1 MKIRYGLI
9 TLIAV
14 ATVTLAEQSNDFNAD
29 ELDVLQLYGDE
40 DFISIATGVVQPI
53 AKAPAVAS
61 VITASEIKSMG
72 ATDID
77 QVLETVPG
85 LHVGRDVIGYNS
97 LYTFRGIYADFN
109 PQVLMLVNGQ
119 PITNLFQGDRNVV
132 WGGMPVEAISRI
144 EVIRG
149 PGSALY
155 GADAFA
161 GVINIVTKSPKE
173 LQGLAG
179 GVSAGSYSTKRAW
192 LSAGGSKG
200 ELKYSAFLE
209 AGKTDG
215 SDATISADAQ
225 TFFDLI
231 TGTSVSNAPGR
242 VNLSKENLDLRLEAN
257 YKDWDVRIGAQ
268 IRNDVGDGA
277 GAAQALNRDNK
288 FESDR
293 YNIDI
298 TYREDN
304 LLPDTKIELQ
314 ASYYQTSQEVTGNF
328 VLFPAGSTG
337 PFISPLGIPLF
348 GTFPEGIIGNPEI
361 YENHFRTGF
370 TALYDGIDKHNISF
384 GSGYYNGEID
394 KVRERKNFGI
404 NPNTGLFILPG
415 DPVVDVSD
423 TPLVFLTEDKRD
435 NNYAYVQDVWQLAND
450 WELTAGLRH
459 DKYSDFGSTTNPR
472 LALVWS
478 TGYKLTTK
486 LLYGEAFRAPSFA
499 QTRAINNPLVL
510 GNPDLKPEEITSY
523 ELAFDYRPSYDLTI
537 NMNFFLYNWTDII
550 QFVSDMNG
558 STGTAHNV
566 GEQTGRGMEFEVKWI
581 ATDDLK
587 LSGNFSI
594 QKSEDEL
601 LDADAANS
609 PERQL
614 YLRGDWRLDDSWTFN
629 AQANWVMGR
638 NRESGDSRPV
648 VDDYLMVDM
657 NVRHRVSKHIE
668 VALIMNNIFDE
679 DAREPSPNGQP
690 VPFLPND
697 LPLSGRS
704 FLGEIRYT
712 F

>member
-1 MKIRYGLI
+1 MKIRYS
-9 TLIAV
+9 LIALI
-14 ATVTLAEQSNDFNAD
+14 AATTVTLAEQSSVFSEE

-77 QVLETVPG
+77 QVLEAVPG
-85 LHVGRDVIGYNS
+85 LHVGRDVIGYNP

-144 EVIRG
+144 EIIRG

-161 GVINIVTKSPKE
+161 GVINIVTKGPKE
-173 LQGLAG
+173 LQGFAG
-179 GVSAGSYSTKRAW
+179 GLSAGSFATKKAW
-192 LSAGGSKG
+192 ISGGGSKG
-200 ELKYSAFLE
+200 ELRYSAFIE

-215 SDATISADAQ
+215 SDATINADAQ

-242 VNLSKENLDLRLEAN
+242 VNLSKENLDIRLEAN
-257 YKDWDVRIGAQ
+257 YKNLDVRDGAQ
-268 IRNDVGDGA
+268 IRKDVGDGA

-293 YNIDI
+293 YNIDL
-298 TYREDN
+298 TYREEN
-304 LLPDTKIELQ
+304 LLSDTQLEFQ
-314 ASYYQTSQEVTGNF
+314 VSYYQTSQEVTGNF

-337 PFISPLGIPLF
+337 PFLDAFGTPLF
-348 GTFPEGIIGNPEI
+348 GTFPNGIIGNPEV

-370 TALYDGIDKHNISF
+370 TALYDGFDKHNVSF
-384 GSGYYNGEID
+384 GSGYYKGEID
-394 KVRERKNFGI
+394 KVTEGKNFGI
-404 NPNTGLFILPG
+404 NPNTGMFILPG

-435 NNYAYVQDVWQLAND
+435 NTYAYFQDVWQLAND
-450 WELTAGLRH
+450 WELTAGIRH
-459 DKYSDFGSTTNPR
+459 DNYSDFGSTINPR

-478 TGYKLTTK
+478 TGYNLTTK

-510 GNPDLKPEEITSY
+510 GNPELKPEEITSY

-537 NMNFFLYNWTDII
+537 NMNFFHYNWTDII
-550 QFVSDMNG
+550 QFIADSG
-558 STGTAHNV
+558 STRTAQNV
-566 GEQTGRGMEFEVKWI
+566 GEQTGRGMEFEFKWN

-587 LSGNFSI
+587 LSGNFSV

-601 LDADAANS
+601 LDTDAANS

-614 YLRGDWRLDDSWTFN
+614 YLRGDWQLHESWTFN

-638 NRESGDSRPV
+638 NRVSSDSRPE

-657 NVRHRVSKHIE
+657 NVRHRMSKNIE
-668 VALIMNNIFDE
+668 VGLILNNVFDE

-704 FLGEIRYT
+704 ILGEIRYT